1 MPVINNFVTSAV
13 INTPTNMI
21 ADNNLYGVVV
31 INNLS
36 GTVDI
41 YVNVDADA
49 ASTGTLAGVLIGP
62 KGNAVIP
69 VNGQRVSVAS
79 GTASIPVAYYPHID

>member
-1 MPVINNFVTSAV
+1 MPTINNFVTSAS

-21 ADNNLYGVVV
+21 ADSNQFGVVV
-31 INNLS
+31 VNNLS
-36 GTVDI
+36 TTVDI
-41 YVNVDADA
+41 YVNVGADA
-49 ASTGTLAGVLIGP
+49 ASTGTLTGIIIGAR
-62 KGNAVIP
+62 GSAIIP